1 MMAPAL
7 HCSSLQARLT
17 VIAAIVTMTTANT
30 TTPSQ

>member
-7 HCSSLQARLT
+7 HCSSLSALT